1 MKKKIKKKILL
12 MIGSDLRNNYICSE
26 IMKKY
31 FIDGIV
37 YQYRSKK
44 IKQLPKTKSKEEK
57 KLFIKHFKERDI
69 SEKKFF
75 NKTKIDLKNINKVQ
89 VFEKDINSKLVEKF
103 IKKIKPNIVI
113 VYGVGFLKKNILNV
127 LPRNSINIHS
137 GITPRFKGDA
147 CNFWAFYFLEPNNAG
162 ATIHFLTEKIDS
174 GPIITQVRPKLNM
187 GDNLHDVTNKSLIII
202 AKKIIKLI
210 GILNKKNINGIVKQG
225 GKTFY
230 ASNFKAYHLKTVYH
244 YYKNKIV
251 DLYLKKKINGKSQK
265 LVRLI

>member
-1 MKKKIKKKILL
+1 

-37 YQYRSKK
+37 YQHRSKK
-44 IKQLPKTKSKEEK
+44 TKQLPNSISKDEK
-57 KLFIKHFKERDI
+57 KLFIRHFNERDT

-75 NKTKIDLKNINKVQ
+75 NKIKINFNNINKINVN
-89 VFEKDINSKLVEKF
+89 EKDINSKLVEKF

-113 VYGVGFLKKNILNV
+113 VYGVSFLKKNILKI
-127 LPRNSINIHS
+127 LPKNSINIHT

-162 ATIHFLTEKIDS
+162 ATIHFLTKKVDS
-174 GPIITQVRPKLNM
+174 GPIIFQVRPKLNM
-187 GDNLHDVTNKSLIII
+187 GDNMHDVTNKSLKIV
-202 AKKIIKLI
+202 AKKIVKLI
-210 GILNKKNINGIVKQG
+210 NILNKRKINGVLKQG

-230 ASNFKAYHLKTVYH
+230 ASNFKPYHLNIVYH